1 VRWLSGGP
9 TLGTLCRAMFMAY
22 DSQNTKKALGGM
34 SEIVRLYRYRSL
46 LGSMRAF
53 PYSDDREL
61 LGDIMRFGADVQVLA
76 PPALRS
82 KVQKS
87 FLEAAAKYV

>member
-1 VRWLSGGP
+1 MQESKTEADGSYVLS
-9 TLGTLCRAMFMAY
+9 
-22 DSQNTKKALGGM
+22 
-34 SEIVRLYRYRSL
+34 
-46 LGSMRAF
+46 F

-76 PPALRS
+76 PAALRS